1 MEATTSHT
9 FHIPVLGLAY
19 TVDSPLKV
27 GKFGINS
34 VVSIIEDEMIEK
46 VRAYYCNEVGEEY
59 VPITTKDEDFRARRI
74 TAYLNLAD
82 RILQQQLADLRVL
95 PFGTGSDID
104 KYFELLPTDAPL
116 RSRYFQM
123 LALSEPD
130 QRRALQDQLR
140 LEIVPGAIDVNIMS
154 KVDNLTYAADGSPL
168 PAEFSDAAS
177 AFRGFAKSTLLSSVV
192 LSAGY
197 NPRLYA
203 YIEQFPDFYPDV
215 SGRLHKKIILKV
227 SDFRS
232 AMVQGKIL
240 AKKGVWVSEFRIE
253 SGLNCGGHAFA
264 TDGILLGP
272 ILEEFKTRYAELTA
286 ELLGICKA
294 AHAAKNIPTFASAP
308 HLKVTVQGGI
318 GTFNEDRFIMEYY
331 GVDGTGWG
339 SPFLLVPEVTNVDA
353 ETLFELA
360 HAEVDDYFISNASP
374 LGIPFHNF
382 RRSTSEAQRKDRILK
397 GRPGSPCFKK
407 FLSSDTEFTDHP
419 ICTSSR
425 QYQVLK
431 LAQLQEAGMT
441 EEAAAAEVAKVTAKD
456 CLCEG
461 LTAPI
466 LLKNGLPLAHGLKA
480 VTICPGPNLAYFSG
494 VFSLK
499 QMVDHIYGRANIL
512 NGRYRKNMFL
522 NELQLYKD
530 YLLRAL
536 AENMNNMG
544 AKQEKYYMGFKANL
558 LEGIG
563 YYLGL
568 LPQIVRESEQ
578 YRRQMANELQE
589 FRDAIMSIAITAP
602 TGQVGIATT

>member
-177 AFRGFAKSTLLSSVV
+177 AFRGFAKSTLQSSVV